1 MEYLK
6 RMAIFSAVVEAKS
19 FSEAARR
26 LGIAKSAVSKH
37 VSLLED
43 HLDVRLLNRTT
54 RRLSLTETGERFYKS
69 CARIVSEANEATR
82 DVKRLQEQAVGTLR
96 ISSTVAFGTKHLV
109 PLLSQF
115 HQQHPELKVDLMLG
129 DDVVSIIEEGIDL
142 AIRIG
147 WLPESNL
154 VARKLFT
161 APRIVVATPEY
172 LKKHGSPQTPTELI
186 NHNWILV
193 TLLPSPQRCIFKLKH
208 DGQQQTVHMMS
219 TTRTNSIGASLAF
232 VHNGDGITAVSS
244 YLIKEDLKE
253 GRLIPLLT
261 EYEMDEVGVFAVYP
275 DRHHIPAKVRLFID
289 LLTEWGRLQGVQ
301 SMSPVPH

>member
-1 MEYLK
+1 MEDLK

-26 LGIAKSAVSKH
+26 LGIAKSAISKH

-54 RRLSLTETGERFYKS
+54 RRLSLTEAGERFYQS

-82 DVKRLQEQAVGTLR
+82 DVKRLHEQAVGTLK

-109 PLLSQF
+109 PLLSDF
-115 HQQHPELKVDLMLG
+115 HQQHPDLKVDLMLA
-129 DDVVSIIEEGIDL
+129 DDVVNIIEEGIDL

-154 VARKLFT
+154 VARRLFT

-172 LKKHGSPQTPTELI
+172 LKKHGTPQTPTELV

-193 TLLPSPQRCIFKLKH
+193 TLLPSPQRCTFKRN
-208 DGQQQTVHMMS
+208 GQQQTVHMMS

-232 VHNGDGITAVSS
+232 VRNGDGITAVSS
-244 YLIKEDLKE
+244 YLLKDDLE
-253 GRLIPLLT
+253 SGRLVPLLT
-261 EYEMDEVGVFAVYP
+261 EYETDEVGVFAVYP

-289 LLTEWGRLQGVQ
+289 ALTDWGKLQ
-301 SMSPVPH
+301 